1 MGIVLSSI
9 LSAPPSP
16 PNDTTLI
23 VVNSEQLLFTW
34 SPVARDCIAIRY
46 NISSSN
52 CGRCPESTTDNR
64 VTCVPDSIMGQT
76 CNLTVQPVVCGNIAG
91 TSSLP
96 VSVVLKC
103 MAVY

>member
-1 MGIVLSSI
+1 MLSSI

-16 PNDTTLI
+16 PNDTALI
-23 VVNSEQLLFTW
+23 VANSEQLLFTW
-34 SPVARDCIAIRY
+34 SPVATDCIAIHY
-46 NISSSN
+46 NISSSVAN
-52 CGRCPESTTDNR
+52 CGRCPESTIDNR
-64 VTCVPDSIMGQT
+64 VTCVPDLIMGQT

-103 MAVY
+103 MAVH